1 MKFSEIIQ
9 KLSEK
14 FVLLS
19 SGVANDVQIYR
30 TIPAKGQRTS
40 SDEVLTYS
48 SELCKVNSD
57 ELRGSLLW
65 CGGKPDALDL
75 SNVNRIEVK
84 KEDFLPAVKAVDEML
99 HYEYKFQ
106 SLKMCM
112 MDLLMN
118 GKGLKAVV
126 DEMAKRL
133 DTSIVIID
141 MTGKIIT
148 HSSPFMI
155 VDQIWTESIDRGFC
169 PPFFIEHIRD
179 IRTKHTGRLDPG
191 PVENYCEE
199 SKLYYLSCRLFMY
212 GELCGYVFM
221 LQKSDDFNPY
231 CRDVINYIGQATTEY
246 VFKNVGMDNI
256 KCSYYVNLL
265 TDMFRGIPS
274 EQIIA
279 RISAGEMRF
288 PARMCIAALRPKYFQ
303 GDKYVEN
310 NLAHMV
316 KQLFPNE
323 HFVYYRK
330 MLIVLLSLES
340 KASELPAD
348 YRKAL
353 ETLCAQ
359 ENLFV
364 GISNP
369 FSKVTSTKHYYDQ
382 AVKSIELATRLGLE
396 GDVQEYRN
404 IALYDMI
411 NSNAENH
418 KVGFYCHPALL
429 QLIEYD
435 AANGSQLHDT
445 LKCLAKNGF
454 NSGETAAELF
464 LHRNTLAY
472 RKQKIS
478 ELTGLNLDDFDTQFL
493 LRLSFA
499 IEKYMHK
506 NAEIYNSL

>member
-1 MKFSEIIQ
+1 MKFSEIKC
-9 KLSEK
+9 KLAER
-14 FVLLS
+14 FELLS
-19 SGVANDVQIYR
+19 SGMVSDVQIYR
-30 TIPAKGQRTS
+30 VIPAKNSQTS
-40 SDEVLTYS
+40 ADEILNFT
-48 SELCKVNSD
+48 SELCKVNSAV
-57 ELRGSLLW
+57 LHGNLLW
-65 CGGKPDALDL
+65 CGEKPGGLDL
-75 SNVNRIEVK
+75 SELNWIEVK
-84 KEDFLPAVKAVDEML
+84 EEDFPAAVKAVDEML

-106 SLKMCM
+106 SLKMRM

-133 DTSIVIID
+133 DTAIVIID

-179 IRTKHTGRLDPG
+179 IRMKTTDRPDPG
-191 PVENYCEE
+191 PVKNYCEE
-199 SKLYYLSCRLFMY
+199 SRLYYLSCRLFMY

-221 LQKSDDFNPY
+221 LQKDELFNPY

-256 KCSYYVNLL
+256 KSSYYVNLL
-265 TDMFRGIPS
+265 TDMFRGIPP
-274 EQIIA
+274 EQIVA

-303 GDKYVEN
+303 GDKYIEN

-316 KQLFPNE
+316 KQSFPNE

-330 MLIVLLSLES
+330 MIIVLLSLENRT
-340 KASELPAD
+340 SELPED
-348 YRKAL
+348 YRQAL

-369 FSKVTSTKHYYDQ
+369 FSKVASTKHYFDQ

-396 GDVQEYRN
+396 GDIHEYRD

-445 LKCLAKNGF
+445 LQCLAKNGF

-472 RKQKIS
+472 RKQKIA

-499 IEKYMHK
+499 IERYMRK
-506 NAEIYNSL
+506 NAEIYSSM

>member
-1 MKFSEIIQ
+1 MKFSKILRR
-9 KLSEK
+9 LSEK
-14 FVLLS
+14 FALLS
-19 SGVANDVQIYR
+19 SGMTNDVQIYR
-30 TIPAKGQRTS
+30 ATPAKVQQTS
-40 SDEVLTYS
+40 SDETLTYS
-48 SELCKVNSD
+48 SELCKVNSA
-57 ELRGSLLW
+57 EFRGSLLW
-65 CGGKPDALDL
+65 CGCRPEEWELTNL
-75 SNVNRIEVK
+75 NWIEVK
-84 KEDFLPAVKAVDEML
+84 REDFLPAVKAVDEML

-126 DEMAKRL
+126 DEMARRL

-179 IRTKHTGRLDPG
+179 IRTKCTGKPDPG

-199 SKLYYLSCRLFMY
+199 SELYYLSCRLFMY

-221 LQKSDDFNPY
+221 LQKDNEFNPY
-231 CRDVINYIGQATTEY
+231 CKDVIQYIGQATTEY

-256 KCSYYVNLL
+256 KSSYYVNLL
-265 TDMFRGIPS
+265 TDMFQGIPP

-303 GDKYVEN
+303 GDKYIEN

-316 KQLFPNE
+316 KQSFPNE
-323 HFVYYRK
+323 HFVYYHK
-330 MLIVLLSLES
+330 MIIVLLSLEN
-340 KASELPAD
+340 KTSELPAD

-353 ETLCAQ
+353 EALCAQ

-369 FSKVTSTKHYYDQ
+369 FSKVTSTKNYFDQ
-382 AVKSIELATRLGLE
+382 AVKSIDLATRLGLE
-396 GDVQEYRN
+396 GDIHEYRN
-404 IALYDMI
+404 VALFDMI

-445 LKCLAKNGF
+445 LMCLAKNGF
-454 NSGETAAELF
+454 NSGESAAELF

-478 ELTGLNLDDFDTQFL
+478 ELTGLDLDDFDTQFL

-499 IEKYMHK
+499 IEKYMRK
-506 NAEIYNSL
+506 NAEVYSSL